1 MCTSQCHDVG
11 HKGTPRNAGQVI
23 STQIQWLNRP
33 SHSVNDASGPN
44 DLGQRECAVAD
55 LDGLVQRSCAGL
67 GNREVELVLSRVREN
82 SSGRPG

>member
-1 MCTSQCHDVG
+1 MLDTREPQETRD
-11 HKGTPRNAGQVI
+11 KLI
-23 STQIQWLNRP
+23 LTQIQWLNRP

-44 DLGQRECAVAD
+44 DLGQRERAVAV